1 MLWRVAVVLVAGG
14 FVAYRTALWLELR
27 KARRAGDSEREQRLL
42 RHGFGLYRWVVLG
55 LLVFIA
61 LLTALV
67 WNNSR

>member
-1 MLWRVAVVLVAGG
+1 MLWRIAVVLAAGG
-14 FVAYRTALWLELR
+14 FVAYRTALWLQLR
-27 KARRAGDSEREQRLL
+27 KARREGDSEREQHLL
-42 RHGFGLYRWVVLG
+42 RHGFGLYRWVVLC